1 MPPTELHALN
11 NSLILEW
18 ICRWADEDWEA
29 CVCTAQMKEQRL
41 RMQIKAPW
49 NPDKSE
55 DSTFDVTQAV
65 VQANL
70 WPGGLVAKSYVM
82 QPRKCP
88 QRVHVSGSPP
98 MFPTSL
104 VCLRKNSIYWLQQL
118 VTKSRCGACFT
129 SWPAHLQS
137 HRLKEK
143 VHHLRKFAY
152 VLVSACG
159 LCSVQISH

>member
-1 MPPTELHALN
+1 
-11 NSLILEW
+11 
-18 ICRWADEDWEA
+18 
-29 CVCTAQMKEQRL
+29 
-41 RMQIKAPW
+41 MQIKAPW

-98 MFPTSL
+98 MFP
-104 VCLRKNSIYWLQQL
+104 
-118 VTKSRCGACFT
+118 
-129 SWPAHLQS
+129 HLPSVSQ
-137 HRLKEK
+137 EEQ
-143 VHHLRKFAY
+143 HLLITATRD
-152 VLVSACG
+152 
-159 LCSVQISH
+159 